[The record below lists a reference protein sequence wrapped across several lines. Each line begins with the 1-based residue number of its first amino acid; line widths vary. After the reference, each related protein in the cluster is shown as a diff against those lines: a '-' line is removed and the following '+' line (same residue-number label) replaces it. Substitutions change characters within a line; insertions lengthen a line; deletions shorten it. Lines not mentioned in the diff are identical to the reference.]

1 MEARLSAHSARA
13 AGRVEPRRPGRL
25 AEVALSQ
32 RRGANRS
39 SAKATPK
46 NSRFGICDFTGIGCL
61 ADSRVRGER
70 LYRDDDRRIIPARP
84 VCRASAFAGRA
95 PPAVERGGGGEGGGL
110 RRDCGGRARDEG
122 RPEHD
127 WARSKDLRNPGS
139 LTGEVRRK
147 GGGTPRLTV
156 KDPTLLE
163 DLQRLLEPATM
174 GDPMRPLRWVSKS
187 HDKLATALRAMG
199 HKVSSSTIPKLLE
212 ELKYCR
218 HFNRKT
224 KEGGKH
230 PDRDAQ
236 FEYINA
242 KAEAFQ
248 AADQPVISIDSKK
261 KELLGEFKNGGSDYG
276 PQGQPI
282 EVNTHDFED
291 KELGKFV
298 PYGIYDTGANLGYV
312 SLGIDHDSGQFA
324 VNGVRLWLDRMGRE
338 RYPSM
343 TRLMITADGGGSNGS
358 RLRLWKVALQQL
370 ADETGLIIQV
380 CHYPPGTS
388 KWNKIEHRMFCHIT
402 QNWRAMPLVSLLVAI
417 ELIAN
422 TTTKT
427 GLKIRCELDPNPY
440 PKGIRISDEQMATL
454 NMKRDSFRPEWNYTI
469 SPRRSNMEQ

>member
-1 MEARLSAHSARA
+1 
-13 AGRVEPRRPGRL
+13 
-25 AEVALSQ
+25 
-32 RRGANRS
+32 
-39 SAKATPK
+39 
-46 NSRFGICDFTGIGCL
+46 
-61 ADSRVRGER
+61 
-70 LYRDDDRRIIPARP
+70 
-84 VCRASAFAGRA
+84 
-95 PPAVERGGGGEGGGL
+95 
-110 RRDCGGRARDEG
+110 
-122 RPEHD
+122 
-127 WARSKDLRNPGS
+127 
-139 LTGEVRRK
+139 LTGKVRRK
-147 GGGTPRLTV
+147 GGGTPRLTA

-199 HKVSSSTIPKLLE
+199 HKVNSSSLPKLLE

-224 KEGGKH
+224 KESGKH

-242 KAEAFQ
+242 KVEAFQ
-248 AADQPVISIDSKK
+248 AADQPVISIDAKK
-261 KELLGEFKNGGSDYG
+261 KELVGEFKNGGSDYG

-282 EVNTHDFED
+282 EVNAHDFEN
-291 KELGKFV
+291 KELGKV
-298 PYGIYDTGANLGYV
+298 TPYGVYDIGANLGYV
-312 SLGIDHDSGQFA
+312 SLGVDHDTGEFA

-338 RYPSM
+338 RYPAM

-358 RLRLWKVALQQL
+358 RLRLWKMALQKL
-370 ADETGLIIQV
+370 ADETGLIVQV

-427 GLKIRCELDPNPY
+427 GLTIRCELDRNLY
-440 PKGIRISDEQMATL
+440 PKGIKVSNEELATL
-454 NMKRDSFRPEWNYTI
+454 NIKRDKFHPEWNYAIT
-469 SPRRSNMEQ
+469 PRNRNVEQ

>member
-1 MEARLSAHSARA
+1 M
-13 AGRVEPRRPGRL
+13 
-25 AEVALSQ
+25 
-32 RRGANRS
+32 
-39 SAKATPK
+39 
-46 NSRFGICDFTGIGCL
+46 
-61 ADSRVRGER
+61 
-70 LYRDDDRRIIPARP
+70 
-84 VCRASAFAGRA
+84 
-95 PPAVERGGGGEGGGL
+95 
-110 RRDCGGRARDEG
+110 
-122 RPEHD
+122 
-127 WARSKDLRNPGS
+127 
-139 LTGEVRRK
+139 
-147 GGGTPRLTV
+147 
-156 KDPTLLE
+156 
-163 DLQRLLEPATM
+163 
-174 GDPMRPLRWVSKS
+174 
-187 HDKLATALRAMG
+187 
-199 HKVSSSTIPKLLE
+199 SSSTIPKLLE

-248 AADQPVISIDSKK
+248 AADQPVISINSKK

-298 PYGIYDTGANLGYV
+298 PFGIYDTGANLGYV
-312 SLGIDHDSGQFA
+312 SLGIDHDTGQFA

-388 KWNKIEHRMFCHIT
+388 RGVGRRDCT
-402 QNWRAMPLVSLLVAI
+402 SSLSQNGA
-417 ELIAN
+417 
-422 TTTKT
+422 
-427 GLKIRCELDPNPY
+427 
-440 PKGIRISDEQMATL
+440 
-454 NMKRDSFRPEWNYTI
+454 
-469 SPRRSNMEQ
+469 